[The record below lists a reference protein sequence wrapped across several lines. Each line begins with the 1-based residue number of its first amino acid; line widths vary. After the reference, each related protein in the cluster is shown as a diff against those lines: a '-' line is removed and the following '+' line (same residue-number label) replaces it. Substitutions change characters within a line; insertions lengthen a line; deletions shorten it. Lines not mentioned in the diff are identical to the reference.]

1 MIWVSDDEDE
11 AENDETRSS
20 EAWMS
25 EKINWER
32 SFNSTDFK
40 WIFYIC
46 LLIR

>member
-20 EAWMS
+20 EAQTS
-25 EKINWER
+25 EKIDWER
-32 SFNSTDFK
+32 SSNSINFK